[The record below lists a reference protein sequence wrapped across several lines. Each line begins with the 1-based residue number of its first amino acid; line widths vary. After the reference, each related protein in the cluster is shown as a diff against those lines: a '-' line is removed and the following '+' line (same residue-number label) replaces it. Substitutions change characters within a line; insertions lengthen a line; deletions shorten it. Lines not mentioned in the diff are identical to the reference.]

1 MYIRKVSEV
10 TEELQNVLQRLV
22 PQLGVHKVPPT
33 LEELDKLIKSES
45 STLLAARYPDEDGAL
60 AGILSLIIYRV
71 PTGLR
76 SIIEDLVVD
85 EKLRTQ
91 GIGEALIR
99 YAIELAREAG
109 ADGLSLTSNSQREA
123 ANHLY
128 QTLGFELRKT
138 NSYFYKL
145 K

>member
-1 MYIRKVSEV
+1 MYIEEVSEV
-10 TEELQNVLQRLV
+10 TEELQDVLQWLI
-22 PQLGVHKVPPT
+22 PQLGVHKIPPT
-33 LEELDKLIKSES
+33 LEELNELIKSEC
-45 STLLAARYPDEDGAL
+45 STLLAARYPDQNGTL
-60 AGILSLIIYRV
+60 AGILSLIVYRV

-85 EKLRTQ
+85 EKLRTR
-91 GIGEALIR
+91 GVGEALIR
-99 YAIELAREAG
+99 YAMELAREAG

-128 QTLGFELRKT
+128 QSLGFELRKT
-138 NSYFYKL
+138 NPYFYKL